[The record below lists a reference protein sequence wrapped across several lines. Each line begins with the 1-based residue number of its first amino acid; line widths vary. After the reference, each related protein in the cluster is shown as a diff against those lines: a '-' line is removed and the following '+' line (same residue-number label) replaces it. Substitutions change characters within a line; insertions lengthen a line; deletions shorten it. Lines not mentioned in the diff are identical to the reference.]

1 MDRADE
7 ELKVNMNLLEQWID
21 DITNYQQLSV
31 KTQRTY
37 ISDVRNAARIFA
49 KNGIAFTAIRK
60 EHLKIFLSTIKKET
74 KVFRTCST
82 PEILKPIHSKSL
94 RFRFRVSF
102 GFFFGTG
109 TTMSSSMIDSSSLNS
124 FSKVYISRTILDQ
137 WRQR

>member
-1 MDRADE
+1 MDKEDE

-60 EHLKIFLSTIKKET
+60 EHLKLFL
-74 KVFRTCST
+74 
-82 PEILKPIHSKSL
+82 
-94 RFRFRVSF
+94 
-102 GFFFGTG
+102 
-109 TTMSSSMIDSSSLNS
+109 
-124 FSKVYISRTILDQ
+124 
-137 WRQR
+137 